1 MKQDTQR
8 GPVEPAFWPP
18 RLSRHLTPA
27 DTSLWENLAISARR
41 YPDKTAL
48 RFLNQDVSYRQLLAR
63 SEQLA
68 GWLAG
73 NGVRPGER
81 VLVMMQN
88 CPQLVIAHYGIM
100 RAQAVVVPVNP
111 MNKAEEL
118 AHYIADSG
126 AKIAICS
133 AELATEMVAAN
144 QRMAP
149 GQGLDQLLVTCYG
162 DAFDAAA
169 MDELALPRD
178 WHAWLTQMEHPALRD
193 GATVAWNEALASG
206 HQPPPFAGHAE
217 DLCLLPYTS
226 GTTGA
231 PKGCVHQH
239 RSIMH
244 NAMACW
250 HWINGDPESVLLAV
264 LPLFHITGL
273 VCVMHG
279 TLYGGGTLVIMPR
292 WNRDL
297 ACTLVAEAGVTHWLC
312 IPTMVVDLLAA
323 PDLERYD
330 LSSLAFIGGGGAAM
344 PEAVAERLRVT
355 YNLEFVE
362 GYGLT
367 ETSGPTHMNPCH
379 RPEPQCLGIP
389 FISTEAR
396 ILDPDTPQS
405 LPCGEQGEIAISGPQ
420 LFQGYWN
427 NPQASAESFVE
438 IEGRRY
444 FRTGDLGHC
453 DADGYFYMTDRI
465 KRMINASGFKVW
477 PSEVENILFRHPGIQ
492 EVCVVG
498 SLDEYRGETVK
509 AVVVRR
515 PSHPHLDAQSLIEW
529 ARGNM
534 AAYKAPKIVEFVA
547 ALPKNGSGKVMWR
560 VLQET
565 R

>member
-41 YPDKTAL
+41 YPGKTAL
-48 RFLNQDVSYRQLLAR
+48 RFLNQDISYQQLLTR

-73 NGVRPGER
+73 NGVRHGER

-118 AHYIADSG
+118 THYIADSG

-133 AELATEMVAAN
+133 AELAAEMVAAN

-149 GQGLDQLLVTCYG
+149 GQGLDQLLVTRYG
-162 DAFDAAA
+162 DAFDITA
-169 MDELALPRD
+169 MGELALPGE
-178 WHAWLTQMEHPALRD
+178 WHAWLTQSEHPALHE

-206 HQPPPFAGHAE
+206 HQPLPFTARAE

-226 GTTGA
+226 GTTGS

-279 TLYGGGTLVIMPR
+279 TLYGGGTLVMMPR

-297 ACTLVAEAGVTHWLC
+297 ACALVAKAGVTHWLC

-344 PEAVAERLRVT
+344 PEAVAERLRAT

-379 RPEPQCLGIP
+379 RPELQCLGVP

-396 ILDPDTPQS
+396 ILDPDTPRS
-405 LPCGEQGEIAISGPQ
+405 LPRGEQGEIAISGPQ

-427 NPQASAESFVE
+427 NPQATAESFVE
-438 IEGRRY
+438 IEGQRY

-477 PSEVENILFRHPGIQ
+477 PSEVENSLFRHPGIQ

-498 SLDEYRGETVK
+498 CLDEYRGETVK

-515 PSHPHLDAQSLIEW
+515 PSHPHLDAQSLIDW

-534 AAYKAPKIVEFVA
+534 AAYKVPKIVEFVD

-560 VLQET
+560 ALQGT